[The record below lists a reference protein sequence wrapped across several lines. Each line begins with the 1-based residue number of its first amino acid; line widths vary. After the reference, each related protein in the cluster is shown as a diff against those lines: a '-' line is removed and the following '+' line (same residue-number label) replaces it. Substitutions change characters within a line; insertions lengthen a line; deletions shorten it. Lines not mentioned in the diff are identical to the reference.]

1 MREKLTKTEKILILC
16 TAAFVLTLCGICYKE
31 IAAGRV
37 GRWNVETGYQAAR
50 EELLPPEAG
59 RININT
65 APVELLM
72 ELPGIGEKL
81 ARNIVEYR
89 TANGPFRVKSQIL
102 QVSGIGAATYRAI
115 EDQITVEEDAA

>member
-1 MREKLTKTEKILILC
+1 M
-16 TAAFVLTLCGICYKE
+16 
-31 IAAGRV
+31 
-37 GRWNVETGYQAAR
+37 ETGYQAAR

-59 RININT
+59 QININT